1 MRLEATFREDLLPV
15 AATLSQEAE
24 LCAVIAGE
32 LNGGWDNE
40 TSALVSFTMA
50 SGIAQVLHA
59 QRALL
64 LEVLN
69 TEMAEKQ
76 QTASIQ

>member
-15 AATLSQEAE
+15 AATLSQEVE
-24 LCAVIAGE
+24 LCAVIAEE
-32 LNGGWDNE
+32 LNGGWHNE
-40 TSALVSFTMA
+40 ASALVAFTMA

-64 LEVLN
+64 LEVLDA
-69 TEMAEKQ
+69 EMAKKQ
-76 QTASIQ
+76 QPAAI